1 MDGDVACLIVSV
13 KFSFTYIRDVGNLT
27 LTINSADVK
36 LIRKKGFVISCKI
49 FNLKNK
55 KKYFKIPSAEL
66 FPSINIVL

>member
-36 LIRKKGFVISCKI
+36 LIRKKDLSFHA
-49 FNLKNK
+49 
-55 KKYFKIPSAEL
+55 KYFKIPSSEL
-66 FPSINIVL
+66 FSQHK